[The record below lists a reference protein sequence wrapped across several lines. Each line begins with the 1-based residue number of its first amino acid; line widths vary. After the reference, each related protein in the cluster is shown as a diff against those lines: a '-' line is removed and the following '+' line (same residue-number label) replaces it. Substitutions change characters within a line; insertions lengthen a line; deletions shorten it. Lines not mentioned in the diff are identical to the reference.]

1 MLPSKRSRN
10 KRLRKIV
17 FFVVLFIILSIGIVA
32 LFKSNQSNFT
42 LIDDADKISYE
53 LTFDDFSDDNIDSD
67 DSDKEESVE
76 VAQGNTQTEDSEH
89 VHINDQFSYIVTN
102 GDTLETIFEEQGLD
116 GEIAK
121 KLVQQFSDL
130 ENLKAGQLLYWV
142 TDNKGNPE
150 NMYWQVSDR
159 EEQVF
164 DLASPENLK
173 RQVIVKKGIW
183 KEKILT
189 GKVEGNLSASLQ
201 KLGLS
206 SHQVYQLVSGLKP
219 QLSLKTLQKGD
230 KIEVLANCEYVDNKL
245 VTIGN
250 IQGLRLTRG
259 HNKYY
264 AILSENGHYYG
275 EKGAITRKSQ
285 FARYPLL
292 SRPRISSHFNLRRR
306 HPITH
311 RVRPHK
317 GVDFSLRRGTAVIA
331 PADGVVTRVAY
342 QRNGAGKY
350 IKIKHGSRYETVYM
364 HLSRQLVRTGQRVK
378 KGQRIA
384 YSGNTGRSTGPHLH
398 YEFHINGRAVNPM
411 RVRLP
416 GVGGTS
422 AMSNKER
429 KVFLEKAKKVI
440 SKFK

>member
-10 KRLRKIV
+10 KRLKKIV
-17 FFVVLFIILSIGIVA
+17 FFGVIFIILLIGIVA
-32 LFKSNQSNFT
+32 LLKNYQSIFIT
-42 LIDDADKISYE
+42 TDSTEKISYE
-53 LTFDDFSDDNIDSD
+53 LNIEDFSADNIDID
-67 DSDKEESVE
+67 DSGEPKEQEKIQE
-76 VAQGNTQTEDSEH
+76 KAEEDDEKI
-89 VHINDQFSYIVTN
+89 HINDQFSYIVTSGN
-102 GDTLETIFEEQGLD
+102 TLASIFEEHGLD
-116 GEIAK
+116 TEIAK
-121 KLVQQFSDL
+121 KLIQKYPDL
-130 ENLKAGQLLYWV
+130 VNLKAGQQFYWITNNV
-142 TDNKGNPE
+142 GNLE

-159 EEQVF
+159 EEQIFRLV
-164 DLASPENLK
+164 SPEIFE
-173 RQVIVKKGIW
+173 RQVIIKKGIW

-189 GKVEGNLSASLQ
+189 GQVVANLSSSLQ
-201 KLGLS
+201 ELGIS
-206 SHQVYQLVSGLKP
+206 SHQVYQLINGLKP
-219 QLSLKTLQKGD
+219 QLSLKILQKGD
-230 KIEVLANCEYVDNKL
+230 EIEVLANCEYVENKL
-245 VTIGN
+245 ITVGKVEA
-250 IQGLRLTRG
+250 LRLTRG

-275 EKGAITRKSQ
+275 EKGAITKKSQ
-285 FARYPLL
+285 FSRYPLL
-292 SRPRISSHFNLRRR
+292 YRPRISSHFNLRRR
-306 HPITH
+306 HPITR

-317 GVDFSLRRGTAVIA
+317 GVDFGLRSGTPIIA

-364 HLSRQLVRTGQRVK
+364 HLSRQLVRTGQRVR

-398 YEFHINGRAVNPM
+398 YEFHINGQAVNPM

-429 KVFLEKAKKVI
+429 KAFLAKVKRI
-440 SKFK
+440 KSKFK